1 MADPKLLYDVRG
13 RTAWITLNR
22 PDDLNC
28 IDGDLGREIALAVE
42 AAEADK
48 DVRALVFTGAGRAF
62 CAGYDLK
69 YVLYIVSRQ
78 DPEEIRRFMAGALAL
93 STRITGCEKPVIAAV
108 NGIAAAGGLELI
120 LSCDL
125 AIAAEGVRI
134 ADAHAN
140 YGLLPG
146 AGGSALL
153 PRKIGPTRA
162 KYLLYTGEFLAASD
176 LIECGLVNRVVPD
189 NALRSTVQ
197 EIAETIAAKSPLAIR
212 RVKQLVNDAID
223 QPLLSALRQEIN
235 VGIVHTQ
242 SQDMREGLAAFKEK
256 RKPKF
261 VGR

>member
-1 MADPKLLYDVRG
+1 MKYEAIKFDRRG
-13 RTAWITLNR
+13 AVAWITLYR
-22 PDDLNC
+22 PQVLNALSPNL
-28 IDGDLGREIALAVE
+28 IDELGRAIALAEDDPAIRV
-42 AAEADK
+42 
-48 DVRALVFTGAGRAF
+48 LVITGSPPAF
-62 CAGYDLK
+62 CAGADLK
-69 YVLYIVSRQ
+69 FIGSGIGESLGDGLASFLELLGSV
-78 DPEEIRRFMAGALAL
+78 FNALERSML
-93 STRITGCEKPVIAAV
+93 PTIAAV
-108 NGIAAAGGLELI
+108 NGLALAGGLELV
-120 LSCDL
+120 LCCDL
-125 AIAAEGVRI
+125 VIAADSATLG
-134 ADAHAN
+134 DAHAN
-140 YGLLPG
+140 YGLIPG
-146 AGGSALL
+146 GGSSIRL

-162 KYLLYTGEFLAASD
+162 KYLLYTGESLAASD
-176 LIECGLVNRVVPD
+176 LIDCGLVNRVVPD

>member
-1 MADPKLLYDVRG
+1 MADPKLLYEIRG

-69 YVLYIVSRQ
+69 YVLDIVGRQ

-93 STRITGCEKPVIAAV
+93 STRIAGCEKPVIAAV

-153 PRKIGPTRA
+153 PRRIGPVRA
-162 KYLLYTGEFLAASD
+162 KYLLYSGEFVAAETLRDWGLFNAVVPADKLLGEVEQLAAK
-176 LIECGLVNRVVPD
+176 I
-189 NALRSTVQ
+189 T
-197 EIAETIAAKSPLAIR
+197 AKSPLVIR
-212 RVKQLVNDAID
+212 RMKHLVDDGLDSSLAV
-223 QPLLSALRQEIN
+223 ALRAETKAWEA
-235 VGIVHTQ
+235 HALAE
-242 SQDMREGLAAFKEK
+242 DFMEGLTAFSEK
-256 RKPKF
+256 REPDYK
-261 VGR
+261 GR